1 MWESCSKTHVFI
13 SALKP
18 NSAPIKHL
26 QRRSYIYAGVM
37 KQKECISPSLEK
49 LQQEQRKFDPLY
61 LSRSRARSSVSQQ
74 PPRKAPS
81 GDDASEKQSYTTKAR
96 SHVSTGHSGNPGN
109 NAKQAPR
116 AQSMAVCCY
125 TCQLW
130 RWNHT
135 LHLGCNTAKPYGTQT
150 HTNQLLKTQTGA
162 HLYVCMFRHSNTL
175 ARITPAC
182 S

>member
-1 MWESCSKTHVFI
+1 
-13 SALKP
+13 
-18 NSAPIKHL
+18 
-26 QRRSYIYAGVM
+26 M

-81 GDDASEKQSYTTKAR
+81 GDDASEKESYTTKAR